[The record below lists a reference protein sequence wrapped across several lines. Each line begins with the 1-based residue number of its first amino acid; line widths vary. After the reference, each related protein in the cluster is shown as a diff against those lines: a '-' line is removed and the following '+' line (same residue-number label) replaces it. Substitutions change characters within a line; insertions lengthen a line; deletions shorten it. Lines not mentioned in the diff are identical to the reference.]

1 MTQSVPSIED
11 SPVYK
16 SICSILADYVTTD
29 REITPDTN
37 IVADLEIDSVNV
49 FDLIMEVE
57 DAHEV
62 SISMETISS
71 THTVGE
77 LTQVVEGLVRANHK
91 D

>member
-1 MTQSVPSIED
+1 MTSSNTTIED
-11 SPVYK
+11 SAVFQ
-16 SICSILADYVTTD
+16 SICSILSAYVNTD
-29 REITPDTN
+29 KEIRPETN

-77 LTQVVEGLVRANHK
+77 LTQVVEGLVRANHEN
-91 D
+91 